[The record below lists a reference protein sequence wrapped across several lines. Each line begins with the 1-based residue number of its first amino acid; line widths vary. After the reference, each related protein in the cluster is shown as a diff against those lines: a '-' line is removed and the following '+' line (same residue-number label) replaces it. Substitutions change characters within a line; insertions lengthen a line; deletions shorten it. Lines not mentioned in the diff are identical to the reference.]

1 MTDDVMKGLTQT
13 VTLGPAE
20 LDNLI
25 EGQIKF
31 FQQQEKRMPNCVLL
45 GIAVIQILD
54 EAGKLHRNEKTGE
67 AHWKD
72 LKLYIDGDNEV
83 SIACAYNPFIDLQ
96 KRIIV

>member
-1 MTDDVMKGLTQT
+1 MTDDVMKGLTRT

-25 EGQIKF
+25 EGQINF
-31 FQQQEKRMPNCVLL
+31 FQQQENRMPNCVLL

-54 EAGKLHRNEKTGE
+54 GAGKLHRDEKTGE

>member
-13 VTLGPAE
+13 ITLGPAE
-20 LDNLI
+20 LEKLI
-25 EGQIKF
+25 EGQINF
-31 FQQQEKRMPNCVLL
+31 FQQQEKRMPNCLLL

-54 EAGKLHRNEKTGE
+54 GAGKLRRDEKTGE
-67 AHWKD
+67 ACWKD

>member
-13 VTLGPAE
+13 ITLGPAE
-20 LDNLI
+20 LDKLI
-25 EGQIKF
+25 EEQVSF
-31 FQQQEKRMPNCVLL
+31 FKQQEKRIPNCVLL

-54 EAGKLHRNEKTGE
+54 GAGKLHRDPATGE

>member
-20 LDNLI
+20 LDKLI
-25 EGQIKF
+25 EGQINF
-31 FQQQEKRMPNCVLL
+31 FQQQEKRMPNCLLL

-54 EAGKLHRNEKTGE
+54 GAEKLHRDEKTGE

>member
-13 VTLGPAE
+13 ITLGPAE
-20 LDNLI
+20 LDKLI
-25 EGQIKF
+25 EGQISF

-54 EAGKLHRNEKTGE
+54 GAGKLHRDEKTGE
-67 AHWKD
+67 ARWKD
-72 LKLYIDGDNEV
+72 LKLYIDGDNEA

-96 KRIIV
+96 KRIII

>member
-1 MTDDVMKGLTQT
+1 MTDDVMKGLMQT

-25 EGQIKF
+25 EGQINF

-54 EAGKLHRNEKTGE
+54 GAGKLHRDEKTGE

-96 KRIIV
+96 KKIIV

>member
-25 EGQIKF
+25 EGQINF
-31 FQQQEKRMPNCVLL
+31 FQQQENRMPNCVLL

-54 EAGKLHRNEKTGE
+54 GAGKLHRDEKTGE

-96 KRIIV
+96 KKIIV

>member
-13 VTLGPAE
+13 ISLGPEE
-20 LDNLI
+20 LDKLI
-25 EGQIKF
+25 EGQINF
-31 FQQQEKRMPNCVLL
+31 FVQQEKMKPNCVLL

-54 EAGKLHRNEKTGE
+54 GAGKLHRDEKTGE
-67 AHWKD
+67 ARWKD

>member
-20 LDNLI
+20 LEKLI
-25 EGQIKF
+25 EGQINF
-31 FQQQEKRMPNCVLL
+31 FQQQENRMPNCVLL

-54 EAGKLHRNEKTGE
+54 GAGKLHRDEKTGE

>member
-13 VTLGPAE
+13 ITLGPAE
-20 LDNLI
+20 LDKLI
-25 EGQIKF
+25 EEQISF
-31 FQQQEKRMPNCVLL
+31 FKQQEKRMPNCVLL

-54 EAGKLHRNEKTGE
+54 GAGKLHRDPATGE
-67 AHWKD
+67 ARWKD

-83 SIACAYNPFIDLQ
+83 SIACAYNPFIDMQ